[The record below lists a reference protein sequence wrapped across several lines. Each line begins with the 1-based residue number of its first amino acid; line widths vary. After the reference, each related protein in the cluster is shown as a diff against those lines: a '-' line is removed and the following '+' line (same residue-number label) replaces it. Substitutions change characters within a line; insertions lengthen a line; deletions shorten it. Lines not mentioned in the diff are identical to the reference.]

1 MSRFDACKVL
11 LLILAGACGGSN
23 VRGQAPATHHVVA
36 VPLQPFSVLARR
48 VETAL
53 EYLGQPLSA
62 ADRQALAA
70 ALANTDEQAGVAA
83 ATAVLDRYALVHV
96 HINPESR
103 VKVTQGTAA
112 PALVQAGTRVFLVKV
127 VNEAGVTA
135 PLRVTSPQS
144 RPVSLPSRGA
154 PEPPQ
159 TISARDIKERWADV
173 SLFDKQPM
181 TERLSGLPLE
191 YRIIEIYSR
200 DAGQLGADLSFDVGQ
215 GTQDIGFRSDLAL
228 VFTAA
233 TARYV
238 TLRIEDEKGR
248 PAMARLVVRDAAARL
263 YPAPSKR
270 LAPDLPFQPQVYRG
284 DGESMALP
292 DGEFTLTFSGGPEY
306 LTGRQTVRVGPT
318 GPAEVWLRLQRWIDP
333 AARGWYSG
341 DHHVHAAGCSHYQ
354 DPTQGVTPEDMIRQV
369 RGENLNIGSV
379 LTWGPCYYHQKRYFS
394 GQDASVSTA
403 ESLVHYDVE
412 ISGFP
417 SSHAGHLVLL
427 GLKEQDYPGATRL
440 EEWPTW
446 TLPVL
451 QWARRQGAVTGYAH
465 SGWGL
470 QIRDRQIPSA
480 EVPAFDGIGANEYIV
495 TVTHPDAVDFIS
507 TVDTPWPWELNIWY
521 HTLNLGFRTRISGE
535 TDFPCI
541 YDDRVGLGRT
551 YTKLD
556 RLSYRGWLDALR
568 AGRSYVSD
576 GLSHLMDFAV
586 NGVAVGTGDGTVA
599 VSAPSVE
606 ATVRVTAR
614 LDEAA
619 DAAMAAT
626 PADQKPYWE
635 IERARVP
642 GTREV
647 PVEFLVNGRVV
658 ATRRVMADGNPHDLR
673 VTLPVARSGWIAARI
688 LPSSHTNPVFV
699 TVDRQPMRPLMA
711 SARWA
716 LEAVEKCWKQKG
728 RRIRESEHAA
738 AAAAYDHARA
748 VYRKLLGEGIE
759 E

>member
-1 MSRFDACKVL
+1 MSKIHACRVMF
-11 LLILAGACGGSN
+11 LILAGACGGSTP
-23 VRGQAPATHHVVA
+23 RAQAPAPHHVVA
-36 VPLQPFSVLARR
+36 VPLQPFAVLARR

-53 EYLGQPLSA
+53 DYLGQPLAA

-70 ALANTDEQAGVAA
+70 ALANTDDQAGVTA
-83 ATAVLDRYALVHV
+83 ATAILDRYALAHV

-103 VKVTQGTAA
+103 VKVTQGAAA

-127 VNEAGVTA
+127 VNEAGITP
-135 PLRVTSPQS
+135 PLRVASPQS
-144 RPVSLPSRGA
+144 RPVSLPSRGS

-159 TISARDIKERWADV
+159 TISPRDIKERWAAV

-233 TARYV
+233 TARHF
-238 TLRIEDEKGR
+238 TLRSEDEKGR

-284 DGESMALP
+284 DGESLALP
-292 DGEFTLTFSGGPEY
+292 DGEFTVTYSGGPEY

-318 GPAEVWLRLQRWIDP
+318 GPAEVWLRLKRWIDP
-333 AARGWYSG
+333 AALGWYSG

-394 GQDASVSTA
+394 AQDAPVSTA
-403 ESLVHYDVE
+403 ESLIHYDVE
-412 ISGFP
+412 VSGFP
-417 SSHAGHLVLL
+417 SSHAGHVVLL
-427 GLKEQDYPGATRL
+427 GLKDQDYPGTARL
-440 EEWPTW
+440 EDWPTW

-470 QIRDRQIPSA
+470 QIRDREIPSP

-556 RLSYRGWLDALR
+556 RLTYRGWLDALR

-586 NGVAVGTGDGTVA
+586 NGVAVGTGDGTVKA
-599 VSAPSVE
+599 AGPSVE

-619 DAAMAAT
+619 DAAIAGT
-626 PADQKPYWE
+626 PADQKPYWD
-635 IERARVP
+635 IERARVA

-658 ATRRVMADGNPHDLR
+658 ATRPVVADGNPHDLR
-673 VTLPVARSGWIAARI
+673 VTLPVTRSGWIAARI

-699 TVDRQPMRPLMA
+699 TVDQQPMKPSKT
-711 SARWA
+711 SAQWA
-716 LEAVEKCWKQKG
+716 LEAVEKCWRQKMG
-728 RRIRESEHAA
+728 NIRESERAA
-738 AAAAYDHARA
+738 ASAAYDHARA

-759 E
+759 